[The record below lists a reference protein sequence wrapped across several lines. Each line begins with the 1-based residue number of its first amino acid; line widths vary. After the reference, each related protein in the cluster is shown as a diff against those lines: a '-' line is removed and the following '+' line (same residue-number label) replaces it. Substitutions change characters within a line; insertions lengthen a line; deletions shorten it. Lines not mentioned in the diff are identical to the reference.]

1 MKIRHICFSVIFVL
15 IVYVISFAG
24 KCAYSQLP
32 VFGTP
37 TERKLM
43 IFLSNTATP
52 GSFGGA
58 NGADNICNLDPAKP
72 NGSFYRALI
81 MDGTRN
87 STEHPSWAL
96 RPNTKY
102 WHTDGVNVIGSTEIS
117 SAKLQIPLT
126 YPITSANESV
136 WTGIT
141 AGWTLSASCINWST
155 TSGNSYVG
163 KSNEVSMALL
173 YNAVLLCSMSAR
185 LYCVEQP

>member
-1 MKIRHICFSVIFVL
+1 MKIRHIFFSAFFVL
-15 IVYVISFAG
+15 IIYIVSFAG

-43 IFLSNTATP
+43 FFLSNTATP

-58 NGADNICNLDPAKP
+58 DGADSICNSDSAKP

-87 STEHPSWAL
+87 STEHPFWAL

-102 WHTDGVNVIGSTEIS
+102 WHTDGVNVIGSTEAS

-126 YPITSANESV
+126 YPITATGTSV
-136 WTGIT
+136 WTGIST
-141 AGWTLSASCINWST
+141 GWTLSASCTNWST
-155 TSGNSYVG
+155 TSGNTYVG
-163 KSNEVSMALL
+163 KSNEVSMAIF
-173 YNAVLLCSMSAR
+173 YDSVLLCSMSAKF
-185 LYCVEQP
+185 YCVEQP